1 MFAARVAR
9 GQVLGSHSMSS
20 SSRPVRERKAVVR
33 HGQVATDTV
42 EYNSF
47 ASLLPSTQDIM
58 AAARNAAAAA
68 TAGSPLSQSQR
79 NYGEISS
86 DSEHSEVSQTQQLL
100 QADATL
106 GDDERAHAPTRTP
119 KPRAAKGSPHKPA
132 ATAASKKR
140 ATRLTPWTPEE
151 DMQLVNGMLAHV
163 QREGG
168 MLPGSLRTSK
178 GAPVSP
184 VWLKLAADVA
194 QTCEKVK
201 ALGDDNARAKAIS
214 NRWAALRA
222 SMAVSTHAHMMSAAV
237 CLFADADTYCACSSY
252 VLRTGCRPSTVLS
265 TSRR

>member
-68 TAGSPLSQSQR
+68 TAASPLSQSQR
-79 NYGEISS
+79 NYGEVSS
-86 DSEHSEVSQTQQLL
+86 DSEHSEVSQTQLL

-119 KPRAAKGSPHKPA
+119 KPRAAKSKGSPHKP
-132 ATAASKKR
+132 AASKKR

-163 QREGG
+163 QHEGG

-184 VWLKLAADVA
+184 VWLKLAAEVA

-201 ALGDDNARAKAIS
+201 ALEDDNARAKAIS

-237 CLFADADTYCACSSY
+237 CLLADADTHCACSSY
-252 VLRTGCRPSTVLS
+252 VLRTGCRPSTTS